1 MPRCS
6 FIIGLLTACLF
17 VASTASIAAAAE
29 DGPKMP
35 FGDFAW
41 MHGANYTPSYAATD
55 VQTWLKYDHQTVDRE
70 LGYAERIGLN
80 CVRVFLQSLVWEHDR
95 VLFMK
100 NFEDFVSTADAHGL
114 KVMPIVFDS
123 CFGVSPSLEN
133 SLMWVANPGPDR
145 MSEADFDEL
154 DVYAKDLVS
163 RYVGDKRI
171 ALWDVMNEPMAT
183 VLSRTEEGKAQIWAF
198 VAHYCKLVKKLDP
211 THAVTVGVSTA
222 DNSKVVDVV
231 DVLSCHSYAPSDKEL
246 REKFSLTKKQAADA
260 GKPWIVSECCAPG
273 WGSPY
278 EMVLPVLR
286 EFGAGHTVWEVVIG
300 RNQFAPIS
308 GLFYPDGTVRR
319 LSSIAA
325 VMNARPRKL
334 LEKPDAEGVPIARQ
348 RAGRL
353 SEYAR
358 FAARNAVTE
367 ETWRERNT
375 LAFAAGVLNAYGDKT
390 LDSLKRL
397 EAARA
402 AYAKGNKPEAFETV
416 EQLLGIVAEVL
427 TERDKAAP
435 VEN

>member
-1 MPRCS
+1 MQPRRFS
-6 FIIGLLTACLF
+6 LALFIACLF
-17 VASTASIAAAAE
+17 GGSILGIAAAAE
-29 DGPKMP
+29 DRLDLP

-55 VQTWLKYDHQTVDRE
+55 VQTWLKYDHEPVDRE

-95 VLFMK
+95 DLFLK

-114 KVMPIVFDS
+114 KVMPIIFDS
-123 CFGVSPSLEN
+123 CFGVSPSLESN
-133 SLMWVANPGPDR
+133 LMWVANPGPDR
-145 MSEADFDEL
+145 MGPENFDEL
-154 DVYAKDLVS
+154 DVYAKDLVT
-163 RYVGDKRI
+163 RYVGDERI

-183 VLSRTEEGKAQIWAF
+183 VLSRTEEGKAEVWAF

-222 DNSKVVDVV
+222 DNSNVVDLV
-231 DVLSCHSYAPSDKEL
+231 DVLSCHSYAPSDEEL
-246 REKFSLTKKQAADA
+246 RAKFSITRKQAADA

-319 LSSIAA
+319 LSSIEA
-325 VMNARPRKL
+325 VLNAPPRGL
-334 LEKPDAEGVPIARQ
+334 VEKPDAEGVPIASQ
-348 RAGRL
+348 RSGL
-353 SEYAR
+353 PSEYAR
-358 FAARNAVTE
+358 FVARNPVTE

-375 LAFAAGVLNAYGDKT
+375 LAFAAGLINAYGDRT
-390 LDSLKRL
+390 LESFERL
-397 EAARA
+397 EEARA
-402 AYAKGNKPEAFETV
+402 AYAGGNKQEAFRTV
-416 EQLLGIVAEVL
+416 EQLLDLAAKVL
-427 TERDKAAP
+427 TERDEAPP